1 MPLASCLL
9 PVHPH
14 RQLALALPLSQA
26 ENTHFDVH
34 TGLAMSPVTTRVFM
48 NGNSQ
53 AVRIPQEFRLNANQV
68 QIERTAQGDL
78 LIRPL
83 PPDRGMA
90 LLQALQAFD
99 DEAST
104 EWLSRLL
111 ADRGEQPPT
120 QERDPL

>member
-1 MPLASCLL
+1 MA
-9 PVHPH
+9 
-14 RQLALALPLSQA
+14 
-26 ENTHFDVH
+26 
-34 TGLAMSPVTTRVFM
+34 PVTTRVFM

-53 AVRIPQEFRLNANQV
+53 AVRIPQEFRLHASRV

-83 PPDRGMA
+83 PADRGLA

-99 DEAST
+99 DEASA
-104 EWLSRLL
+104 EWLSQLV
-111 ADRGEQPPT
+111 ADRSEQAPA